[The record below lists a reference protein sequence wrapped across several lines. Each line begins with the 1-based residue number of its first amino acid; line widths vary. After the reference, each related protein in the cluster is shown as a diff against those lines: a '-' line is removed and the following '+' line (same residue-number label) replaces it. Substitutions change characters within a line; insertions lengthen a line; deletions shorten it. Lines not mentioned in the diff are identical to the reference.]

1 MTPHLFFVHNFMK
14 NVELKQTNTNHRKG
28 AGFTLIETIVTIMIF
43 TLVMGVIAGFIVVGY
58 RTQSYTFQQAVAI
71 DEARKGIETMVKEI
85 REARAGDDGSYII
98 EKADDFEFIFYSD
111 IDKDEATE
119 RVRYF
124 VEGTDFK
131 KGVIEPSGWPIKY
144 HSENEEI
151 FILSQHVRNQ
161 PAIFRYF
168 DGDHNELSSPAR
180 LKDTKLMRVYLVINV
195 NPARSPRDFELESDV
210 QIRNLKTNL

>member
-131 KGVIEPSGWPIKY
+131 KGVTEPSGWPIKY

-161 PAIFRYF
+161 PSIFRYF